1 MGRCNKSLWGL
12 NVCFQYLGIP
22 SLIASILAELKQST
36 LNLQDLVKLILW
48 AFIII
53 LFAASTFVGPNALE
67 QDSWNSFARRTCVIL
82 SWSVGRCNKSLW
94 DLKECWYFSYQY
106 LSKAQS
112 VLCHCKRLQ
121 IKFIIWTSDSTP
133 VLFAASTFVGPNAL
147 EQDSWKSFARR
158 TCVILD
164 VWAGAWEDAIRVYG
178 MWKNAFHILV
188 LLFSTSQQSSI
199 SLVSL

>member
-1 MGRCNKSLWGL
+1 MNEIRGLLQWHKTDWALLRYWEEKYQHSFKSHKLL
-12 NVCFQYLGIP
+12 LHLP
-22 SLIASILAELKQST
+22 T
-36 LNLQDLVKLILW
+36 LQLRITQVLLV
-48 AFIII
+48 
-53 LFAASTFVGPNALE
+53 
-67 QDSWNSFARRTCVIL
+67 L

-158 TCVILD
+158 TCVILSWSVGRCNKSLWD
-164 VWAGAWEDAIRVYG
+164 LKECWYFSSQYLSKAQSVLCHCKRPRISFIIWALRLHY
-178 MWKNAFHILV
+178 N
-188 LLFSTSQQSSI
+188 
-199 SLVSL
+199 SLCCQHFCWA